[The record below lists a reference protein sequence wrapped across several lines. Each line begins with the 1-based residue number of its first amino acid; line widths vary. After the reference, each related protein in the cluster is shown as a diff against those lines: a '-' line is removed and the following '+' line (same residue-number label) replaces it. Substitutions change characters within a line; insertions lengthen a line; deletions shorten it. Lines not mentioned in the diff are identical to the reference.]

1 MQSNEIHNEQEHA
14 SVSLKVIV
22 LVFAVVLVGAL
33 SYFVWE
39 AQNTITD
46 NGSTVVIKKDT
57 TETVEKDV
65 ITKETITLAV
75 VDDSTSTGTATWEY
89 DQAKGLFSHTVEA
102 TLDDPAE
109 DKFYEGWLVRG
120 KVGDENFKFISTGKL
135 VKGDDGL
142 WTLSLASPM
151 DHSEF
156 NEVVI
161 TLETLENGLDNKP
174 ETHILEGI
182 FETKK

>member
-1 MQSNEIHNEQEHA
+1 M
-14 SVSLKVIV
+14 
-22 LVFAVVLVGAL
+22 
-33 SYFVWE
+33 
-39 AQNTITD
+39 
-46 NGSTVVIKKDT
+46 
-57 TETVEKDV
+57 
-65 ITKETITLAV
+65 
-75 VDDSTSTGTATWEY
+75 
-89 DQAKGLFSHTVEA
+89 EA
-102 TLDDPAE
+102 TLTDPAE

-142 WTLSLASPM
+142 WTLSFASPM